1 MLNYVAA
8 SMGGELGGEWIQVH
22 VLLSP
27 SAVHLNQDKE
37 KVKKKKKKEVL
48 KHAERRPG
56 PLFLS
61 LLSAWLL

>member
-1 MLNYVAA
+1 MDTDACIAESLCCPPE
-8 SMGGELGGEWIQVH
+8 SITT
-22 VLLSP
+22 LLAGYTPGQRKS
-27 SAVHLNQDKE
+27 L
-37 KVKKKKKKEVL
+37 KKKKKEEEVL